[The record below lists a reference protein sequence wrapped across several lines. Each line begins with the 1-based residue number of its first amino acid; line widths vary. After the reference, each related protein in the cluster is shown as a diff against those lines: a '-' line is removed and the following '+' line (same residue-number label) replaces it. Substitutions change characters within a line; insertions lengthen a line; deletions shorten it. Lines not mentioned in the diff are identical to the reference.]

1 MAGACRAMIMTP
13 RRMTVKLGVLCLLLL
28 PACSFLLPSSDPV
41 IREYAVTWTCLSAEG
56 CERTEEVSGI
66 DRLIVT
72 NYYEFHFASTQD
84 EAFGL
89 DAQRIDSDSLP
100 ERCYWLSFSPLF
112 GHELEWAK
120 TCSTAGGVDI
130 ELAIPNEDPATSS
143 LWFVK
148 ARLLSLQ

>member
-1 MAGACRAMIMTP
+1 
-13 RRMTVKLGVLCLLLL
+13 MTVKRGVLCLLLL

-41 IREYAVTWTCLSAEG
+41 IREHAVTWMCLSAEG
-56 CERTEEVSGI
+56 CERADEVNRI
-66 DRLIVT
+66 DRLTVT

-89 DAQRIDSDSLP
+89 DAQRIDSDSLLSS
-100 ERCYWLSFSPLF
+100 CYWLSFSPLF

-120 TCSTAGGVDI
+120 TCSAPGGVDI
-130 ELAIPNEDPATSS
+130 ELAIPNQDPATSS

-148 ARLLSLQ
+148 ARLLALQ